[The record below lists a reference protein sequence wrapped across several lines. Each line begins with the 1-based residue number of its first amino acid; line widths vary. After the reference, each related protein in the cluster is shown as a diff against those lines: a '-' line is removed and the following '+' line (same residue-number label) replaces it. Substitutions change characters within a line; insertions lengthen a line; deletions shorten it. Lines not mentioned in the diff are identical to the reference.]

1 MKKVMLC
8 FALLFG
14 FTCSSAMAA
23 RPDYPFDDSIATGLS
38 RHHIIP
44 WEELVKF
51 GTDNFTSDAD
61 RTTLINAIIGTRKV
75 NLGSFQNNIPTLV
88 KGLNPPQNSE
98 AVEVWQSLLA
108 WTQGNLVVGPNA
120 RTNDPGSEFDKVAY
134 TCLKAVNP
142 DNNYTKIFDDWNDKD
157 TTTNKR
163 KEYFLIMAAHDIA
176 NAAGQPCWTNP

>member
-44 WEELVKF
+44 WEELVDF

-75 NLGSFQNNIPTLV
+75 NLGSFQNDIPTLV
-88 KGLNPPQNSE
+88 KGLNPPKNSE

-108 WTQGNLVVGPNA
+108 WTQGNLVVGTNA
-120 RTNDPGSEFDKVAY
+120 RTNDPGSKFDEVAY
-134 TCLKAVNP
+134 TCLKVVNH
-142 DNNYTKIFDDWNDKD
+142 DVTYTNIFADWEAPTATPSTKKKD
-157 TTTNKR
+157 
-163 KEYFLIMAAHDIA
+163 FLMMAAHDIA